1 MKTLTLFFLMTLFIY
16 AKEYDIIVFND
27 EVKLRGFLKSFDAKG
42 IVVKTQYSDDMM
54 HIKYDKIKQ
63 IISFSEFYINDD
75 EGGYFG
81 EFVGLQNGELLLE
94 DSDKRLH
101 RVKPSALYSG
111 VLRSDYEKSFFTR
124 LKYDHPFWQGSFSVG
139 LEAEAGAVYKEK
151 YAYDFNVERRKAPTR
166 IDFTFNMA
174 YETQASAYEAIDKSV
189 TKNEAKGHIA
199 FEYDTSKQQFVYV
212 IPALMF
218 DRVRGIDNRFY
229 PSVGVGHRF
238 YDSKNFRLQVQAGMG
253 VVLENFYAYAYN
265 QYSAFHIA
273 ISGQYR
279 FDSGIAINT
288 SFFYMPN
295 ISGFAKD
302 WLGNFSTEVA
312 VPIWEMLSF
321 RLKVSETFDSNP
333 APEVG
338 NNKLEVT
345 SGFRFD
351 FI

>member
-1 MKTLTLFFLMTLFIY
+1 MTLLIY
-16 AKEYDIIVFND
+16 AKEYDIIVLDND
-27 EVKLRGFLKSFDAKG
+27 AKLRGFLKSFDAKG
-42 IVVKTQYSDDMM
+42 IVVETEYSDDQVR
-54 HIKYDKIKQ
+54 IKYSKIKQ

-81 EFVGLQNGELLLE
+81 KFVGLQHGELLLE

-101 RVKPSALYSG
+101 RVKPSGIYSG
-111 VLRSDYEKSFFTR
+111 VLRIDYEKSFFTR
-124 LKYDHPFWQGSFSVG
+124 LKYDHPFWQGSVAVG

-151 YAYDFNVERRKAPTR
+151 YVYDFTFERREAPTR
-166 IDFTFNMA
+166 IDFAFNMA
-174 YETQASAYEAIDKSV
+174 YETQASAYDAIDKSV

-199 FEYDTSKQQFVYV
+199 FEYDTSKQQFVYFL
-212 IPALMF
+212 PALMF

-229 PSVGVGHRF
+229 PSIGVGHRF
-238 YDSKNFRLQVQAGMG
+238 YDSKNLRLQVQAGIG
-253 VVLENFYAYAYN
+253 FVLENFYLYAYN
-265 QYSAFHIA
+265 QYSAFHTA

-279 FDSGIAINT
+279 FDNGISIST

-295 ISGFAKD
+295 ISGFTKD

-338 NNKLEVT
+338 NNKIEFT